1 LRRDSRALPEE
12 THNRNTLKEA
22 LQNLYPPKKQ
32 EAPEV
37 PTKPVSPLP
46 KKPASN
52 NNAKEIPEDVLRGML
67 NVEE

>member
-12 THNRNTLKEA
+12 TQNRNTLKEA

-32 EAPEV
+32 ETPEV
-37 PTKPVSPLP
+37 PAKPVAPSP
-46 KKPASN
+46 KKPTTSQT
-52 NNAKEIPEDVLRGML
+52 KEIPEDVLRGML